1 MVGKHIGDSS
11 HPDQSLDHRAGIF
24 AGQNPLCRNC
34 GLLGL
39 QDCPEAIFDRR
50 LGDIF
55 AARTAGQVLGG
66 ASIGSIEYAV
76 EHLGVPLVVVLG
88 HDSCG
93 AVSAAVQGGGVPGHL
108 KSLVLN
114 SSIESNVMNI
124 AGQLESTQPILSEKV
139 PSAEVMIVGARY
151 IWIQVMW

>member
-1 MVGKHIGDSS
+1 
-11 HPDQSLDHRAGIF
+11 
-24 AGQNPLCRNC
+24 
-34 GLLGL
+34 
-39 QDCPEAIFDRR
+39 
-50 LGDIF
+50 
-55 AARTAGQVLGG
+55 
-66 ASIGSIEYAV
+66 V